1 MDDQTVALN
10 SEILEAP
17 AADGPLQLPAEL
29 TIYTV
34 GELHPQWNS
43 WVKTVL
49 AGKAGDVVLVHGD
62 AVTEVDAAGLQLLI
76 SLQRS
81 LSVAG
86 RNLSIVQP
94 SHALRTACAALGLLD
109 WLNTH
114 SPKDSS

>member
-34 GELHPQWNS
+34 GELHPQWNL
-43 WVKTVL
+43 WVKAALT
-49 AGKAGDVVLVHGD
+49 GTSSDVVVVHGD
-62 AVTEVDAAGLQLLI
+62 AVAEVDAAGLQLLI
-76 SLQRS
+76 SLHRS

-86 RNLSIVQP
+86 RNLKILQP

-109 WLNTH
+109 WLDTH